1 MNFVFKIH
9 HMKHLLLL
17 TITLTTLIANAQF
30 DERFYYPK
38 KEWTNIPDSV
48 EYQEQS
54 LKVNG
59 HKISILVLA
68 PQAKKRETI
77 LFFHGAGG
85 NVSTY
90 LPMTVP
96 LSKHGFE
103 VIMVDVRGY
112 GKSEGKPTHLGI
124 AEDAPL
130 ILEELQN
137 KKAYKNQQFILY
149 GASMGTQVA
158 THLCSLKNE
167 AFKLLVLDG
176 PMSSFTD
183 IALFSA
189 PEEQKQVIQQF
200 VTSPYSAKE
209 DIKGVRIPVLIVH
222 SEDDSA
228 VPKSQGKLIYEHANA
243 PKFFWEYHGEHLEAA
258 QKQAEELSRRMM
270 EAID

>member
-1 MNFVFKIH
+1 
-9 HMKHLLLL
+9 MKYILLL
-17 TITLTTLIANAQF
+17 IIALFSLKIYAQF

-38 KEWTNIPDSV
+38 KEWVDIPDSID
-48 EYQEQS
+48 YNEQT

-59 HKISILVLA
+59 SKISTLTL
-68 PQAKKRETI
+68 PHKGLKKETI

-96 LSKHGFE
+96 LAKNGFE
-103 VIMVDVRGY
+103 IIMVDVRGY

-124 AEDAPL
+124 AEDAPY
-130 ILEELQN
+130 ILEEIQ
-137 KKAYKNQQFILY
+137 KTKAYKNQQFILY

-183 IALFSA
+183 IALYSA
-189 PEEQKQVIQQF
+189 PEEQKQVIEQF
-200 VTSPYSAKE
+200 VTSPYSAKR
-209 DIKGVRIPVLIVH
+209 DIKGVHVPVLIVH
-222 SEDDSA
+222 SEKDSA
-228 VPKSQGKLIYEHANA
+228 VPKSQGELIFEQANE
-243 PKFFWEYHGEHLEAA
+243 PKYFWEYDGEHLEAA
-258 QKQAEELSRRMM
+258 QKQAKELTKKMI
-270 EAID
+270 EAIN